1 MNAKYP
7 KNQKASQ
14 AAAQKVTEKAVT
26 KPVAKPAPAKK
37 PEAQKPQPA
46 AKIEENGIYLSQ
58 DAAEKFRMMFL
69 EMADYF
75 GGGKPQEVSEPEPE
89 DEPEV
94 ESEEEIEPE
103 PVKPAKPAPRATP
116 KPKQLARKPEP
127 APEVN
132 EEEAEEEAPCAF
144 GPARLRTGPGMA
156 YYYWDWEAEEM
167 MPCTDL
173 LTAIHY
179 SPDGVDGVE
188 FVPVWYEN
196 GRIDHRLSLSEARK
210 YFPHRFPKC

>member
-14 AAAQKVTEKAVT
+14 AEAQKAAEKTAT
-26 KPVAKPAPAKK
+26 KPATKPAPAKK
-37 PEAQKPQPA
+37 PEAQKPQSA
-46 AKIEENGIYLSQ
+46 AKIEENGIYLSR
-58 DAAEKFRMMFL
+58 DAAEKFRMAFL
-69 EMADYF
+69 EMADVF
-75 GGGKPQEVSEPEPE
+75 GGKPQEVSEPEPE

-94 ESEEEIEPE
+94 EP
-103 PVKPAKPAPRATP
+103 
-116 KPKQLARKPEP
+116 
-127 APEVN
+127 
-132 EEEAEEEAPCAF
+132 EEEAEEEAPYAF
-144 GPARLRTGPGMA
+144 GPAHLRTGPGMA

-167 MPCTDL
+167 MPCIDL

-188 FVPVWYEN
+188 FVPVWFDK